1 MTQPGRKSEIC
12 SAEAAPRGSPP
23 GRKAKPCSAKVVCF
37 ASNPP
42 LIPGVRLQDLVI
54 MTKLTE
60 RDWNADLAKGDIIST
75 RTGEP
80 LRFSTDEHGYQT
92 TSVRFRG
99 RRVNVLRHRAVYIAG
114 ACRTFKDLP
123 ADFDLQVD
131 HINNDLTDCRFENLR
146 LITAQENNHPLSG
159 RKKRIFTDDQ
169 VGEIRR
175 RYEKG
180 EGPKSLAAEFGV
192 NRVTIHRI
200 VSRQTYAEV
209 GL

>member
-146 LITAQENNHPLSG
+146 LITARENNHPKSG
-159 RKKRIFTDDQ
+159 YLLRIFGTDE
-169 VGEIRR
+169 VESMRE
-175 RYEKG
+175 RY
-180 EGPKSLAAEFGV
+180 AAGV
-192 NRVTIHRI
+192 SPRVMAEEYGVSRTTIWRI
-200 VSRQTYAEV
+200 VTLRTYKEAV
-209 GL
+209 